1 MLSMIPAFQG
11 PSAVAAAA
19 RSAGAPGNLPISIPL
34 APRSTSAH
42 ILRASSR
49 NSIPPGKQDFQGMK
63 VPTCQAQGRG
73 ANTIWATCHQF
84 CATLSEPTKVGGLR
98 DGCWVNRLLCQEVTH
113 AQSLQHACNGCPN
126 LTTCHGRNR
135 PAMAGAKRLSFLVCV
150 S

>member
-19 RSAGAPGNLPISIPL
+19 RSARRHPPISIPL

-113 AQSLQHACNGCPN
+113 AQSLQHACNGCRN